1 MRLLKKEYSLSDEQQ
16 SKELWIDAYM
26 EVFDIEPQHRRL
38 VPSPCMSLLP
48 RAITSAIVWDV
59 LLMHF
64 ADYDSA
70 ELASN
75 PNFAAFGRY
84 LMHRISENPTTAIP
98 LMNYIAVEEAL
109 NRDHNAEVERVRD
122 NYRTL
127 EAQQIEENHTQRD
140 AEILEI
146 DNRYDAR
153 QRQLYWEFR
162 SAFAS
167 SQQSE
172 SSNHTPP
179 REGVGTIPRN
189 SDTLSYLSSLTSTNE
204 GHIFPSN
211 LPSGQPAGY
220 LSPTTAAL
228 PVSSES
234 NLDPGRG
241 WEPTADSNLHDDIF
255 LSGPVST
262 NAYDI
267 GNEAFLEVA
276 SRQRLVPTPA
286 TDSRNVTVTTDV
298 LRTPVND
305 AMEASEAPLPL
316 LNNARDLLGSH
327 SGSPRDAVYGSW
339 YVHCGSC
346 DKICYPG
353 QELCDSCNDGL
364 NMPFF

>member
-1 MRLLKKEYSLSDEQQ
+1 
-16 SKELWIDAYM
+16 
-26 EVFDIEPQHRRL
+26 
-38 VPSPCMSLLP
+38 MSLLP

-75 PNFAAFGRY
+75 PNFAAFGRH
-84 LMHRISENPTTAIP
+84 LMHRISENPTTAIS
-98 LMNYIAVEEAL
+98 LMNYIAAEEAL
-109 NRDHNAEVERVRD
+109 NRDRNAEVERVWD

-140 AEILEI
+140 AEILQI
-146 DNRYDAR
+146 DNEYDAR

-172 SSNHTPP
+172 SWNHTPP
-179 REGVGTIPRN
+179 REGVRTIPRN
-189 SDTLSYLSSLTSTNE
+189 TDTLSYLSSLTSTNE
-204 GHIFPSN
+204 GHIFPSD

-241 WEPTADSNLHDDIF
+241 WGPANDIF
-255 LSGPVST
+255 LSEPVST
-262 NAYDI
+262 NVYDVE
-267 GNEAFLEVA
+267 NEAFFEVA
-276 SRQRLVPTPA
+276 SRQRLALMPA
-286 TDSRNVTVTTDV
+286 TNSRNVTVTTDV
-298 LRTPVND
+298 LRTPAND
-305 AMEASEAPLPL
+305 AMEASEAALPL
-316 LNNARDLLGSH
+316 LNNARDLPSSHFGS
-327 SGSPRDAVYGSW
+327 SPDVVYGNS
-339 YVHCGSC
+339 YGHCGSC